1 MNHDI
6 IDVKYVG
13 GTRLRLWFENGEER
27 VIDISELVPFD
38 GVFEPLRTPSFFAQV
53 RVEPDVGT
61 IVWPNGADLC
71 PDVLYERS
79 LPFGVTAKSV
89 G

>member
-1 MNHDI
+1 MHDI
-6 IDVKYVG
+6 IDVECPGDHRVLL
-13 GTRLRLWFENGEER
+13 TFDNGERRE
-27 VIDISELVPFD
+27 VDISVLVPFD
-38 GVFEPLRTPSFFAQV
+38 GVFENLMDDSYFRQV

-79 LPFGVTAKSV
+79 RSV
-89 G
+89 EVA